1 MKSYAGF
8 WQRVAAFAL
17 DYLIILGYLIG
28 IVALSLLANQIFNTD
43 SWLFAD
49 RIWAQFVAFLL
60 VTLPVTLYFAV
71 SESSVRQ
78 STWGKG
84 RLKLKVAN
92 RNGSR
97 ISLRRA
103 LSRTLLKF
111 VPWELSH
118 TLIWQIYFSQQSE
131 PVWINYGFALV
142 YLLLGLN
149 IFSLIITKTNQTLY
163 DLLTSTYVISTQESN
178 FEIPVHRS

>member
-1 MKSYAGF
+1 VESYAGF
-8 WQRVAAFAL
+8 WQRVAAFTL

-28 IVALSLLANQIFNTD
+28 IVALSLLTNQIFNTD
-43 SWLFAD
+43 SWLFTD
-49 RIWAQFVAFLL
+49 RIRAQVVAFLL
-60 VTLPVTLYFAV
+60 VTLPVTLYFAA

-78 STWGKG
+78 ATWGKG
-84 RLKLKVAN
+84 RLKLKVVNHNGN
-92 RNGSR
+92 RIR
-97 ISLRRA
+97 FWRA
-103 LSRTLLKF
+103 LGRTVLKF
-111 VPWELSH
+111 IPWELSH

-178 FEIPVHRS
+178 LEIPVHRS

>member
-1 MKSYAGF
+1 VKSYAGF

-28 IVALSLLANQIFNTD
+28 IASLSLLANQMFNTYP
-43 SWLFAD
+43 WLFAD
-49 RIWAQFVAFLL
+49 RVRAQLVAFLL

-78 STWGKG
+78 ATWGKG
-84 RLKLKVAN
+84 RLKLKVVN
-92 RNGSR
+92 RHGNR
-97 ISLRRA
+97 IRFWRA
-103 LSRTLLKF
+103 FGRTILKF

-131 PVWINYGFALV
+131 LAWINYGFALV

-149 IFSLIITKTNQTLY
+149 IFSLVITKTNQTLY
-163 DLLTSTYVISTQESN
+163 DLLTSTYVISTHESN
-178 FEIPVHRS
+178 LEVSLH

>member
-43 SWLFAD
+43 SWLFTD
-49 RIWAQFVAFLL
+49 RVRAQIVAFLL

-78 STWGKG
+78 ATWGKG
-84 RLKLKVAN
+84 RLKLKVIN
-92 RNGSR
+92 RNGNR
-97 ISLRRA
+97 IRFWKA
-103 LSRTLLKF
+103 FGRTVLKF

-118 TLIWQIYFSQQSE
+118 TLIWQIYFSQQRESA
-131 PVWINYGFALV
+131 WLNYGFALV

-163 DLLTSTYVISTQESN
+163 DLLTSTYVITTHESN
-178 FEIPVHRS
+178 LEIPLH